1 MPLLVFTL
9 ILLSILLLF
18 INKISNKYL
27 ESFRSDIS
35 CKKNPNVYKPT
46 CDKKKKIYDIL
57 NNMETEISKIKYNVI
72 REKTKSANYD
82 FDEMYNWYKKQS
94 NSSVSSAQKNR
105 EAAAAYAKKRSGN

>member
-1 MPLLVFTL
+1 
-9 ILLSILLLF
+9 
-18 INKISNKYL
+18 
-27 ESFRSDIS
+27 
-35 CKKNPNVYKPT
+35 
-46 CDKKKKIYDIL
+46 
-57 NNMETEISKIKYNVI
+57 METEISKIKYNVI